1 MQTTLPFKSILESY
15 AAIPLLLIS
24 FAAIYRFG
32 YFYHLDALW
41 ILPSL
46 SVQSLLY
53 SILSTILLFLA
64 GCALTYI
71 YIHIQTYFG
80 YTVVLTIFFF
90 GFFVFLGIL
99 YVNENL
105 YLILKLAPLLAGCF
119 YYIYLHYSL
128 FSNELE
134 RAVFFPIFILL
145 SLTLSFMMFVNGM
158 NDAKKEKLQEKLS
171 VVIFEEQPKYPNQGT
186 DWRLLENIGDKFVLI
201 NLSRGS
207 ETKAY
212 PIKVVE
218 YKTINSIH

>member
-80 YTVVLTIFFF
+80 YT
-90 GFFVFLGIL
+90 
-99 YVNENL
+99 
-105 YLILKLAPLLAGCF
+105 
-119 YYIYLHYSL
+119 
-128 FSNELE
+128 
-134 RAVFFPIFILL
+134 
-145 SLTLSFMMFVNGM
+145 
-158 NDAKKEKLQEKLS
+158 
-171 VVIFEEQPKYPNQGT
+171 
-186 DWRLLENIGDKFVLI
+186 
-201 NLSRGS
+201 
-207 ETKAY
+207 
-212 PIKVVE
+212 
-218 YKTINSIH
+218 